1 MQNLWD
7 IPRGRSVSE
16 EKDRFLELRDIKLSF
31 LTMWAH
37 CLIPLAQPLTRV
49 TMEASTCA
57 HVFISQNFQPMSTE
71 LGLDWRDVLS
81 LHGEVLT
88 CGREVNW
95 IHLWSYRSPGPLR
108 DWAKEALTFELTQFK
123 RAWHSCEVKPSWIP
137 ARCNFQRKRR
147 AHVFFFFFFFST
159 VAHCAAPGRTVPL
172 ISRVFWAVAGHIITQ
187 RLPRISWSIFDF

>member
-147 AHVFFFFFFFST
+147 AHVFFFFLLWRIVQLQAEPFLSFLVFSEQWQ
-159 VAHCAAPGRTVPL
+159 A
-172 ISRVFWAVAGHIITQ
+172 IS
-187 RLPRISWSIFDF
+187 